1 MRGCAPAAGRRLAW
15 SVRRAVDNQQP
26 KRAEPLTNAAI
37 NLRSSAAI
45 VVAAALGAVAG
56 AIAASKLPSDK
67 FAWTGFALVPLFL
80 LLEVFLKHFVAL
92 FGGDRN
98 AARFTLAGAL
108 VAGFYG
114 AWFGVR
120 SL

>member
-1 MRGCAPAAGRRLAW
+1 M
-15 SVRRAVDNQQP
+15 VDNQQP
-26 KRAEPLTNAAI
+26 KRREPNDGAI
-37 NLRSSAAI
+37 NLRSSALI

-56 AIAASKLPSDK
+56 AMAASKLPGDK
-67 FAWTGFALVPLFL
+67 FAWTGFVLVPFFL
-80 LLEVFLKHFVAL
+80 LLEVLLKYLVAP
-92 FGGDRN
+92 FAGDRN
-98 AARFTLAGAL
+98 AARFTLATAL